1 MTSYPDENTGGNA
14 EPNQPYRPSGSAGGV
29 PPASGSPYTAWTKTA
44 EPLPDLDAS
53 APQLKANEG
62 RRLNR
67 QAIGLVV
74 VLVALMVVAAA
85 WTFNMVIS
93 RGHSKPKPR
102 EEMVSVPAVPKLPPP
117 KTPPPVPPVQPI
129 AVTPTTPP
137 ALPKPAP
144 NEGPRGPTL
153 MERRMMDSNA
163 AAAVG
168 VNASTGNPLAMFQQQ
183 IAGQQGMP
191 DANGGPEAGAA
202 DAASAAAGML
212 PAIPAQFAL
221 PVNGAYGARP
231 LAKTANAQPLTH
243 PDTVMTRGT
252 YIRCVLETHIVTDVP
267 GFTSCVVTEPVYSFT
282 GKRLLLPK
290 GSKVLGKYD
299 RESDSDRV
307 AVIWDRVIT
316 PTGIDVNMASPG
328 IDNLGGA
335 GHPGYRDAHWGQR
348 IGAALLIS
356 MLSDAFSY
364 EAAKHGPQTTTVT
377 SGVAVETP
385 WQSNTAQTLQDL
397 ANQAV
402 RRAANRPDTITIN
415 QGTVVYVYVARDI
428 DFSGV
433 LARS

>member
-14 EPNQPYRPSGSAGGV
+14 EPNQPSRSGASAK
-29 PPASGSPYTAWTKTA
+29 SNPYAARMA
-44 EPLPDLDAS
+44 EPPPDLDAS
-53 APQLKANEG
+53 VPVLKVNEG

-67 QAIGLVV
+67 QAIGLMV
-74 VLVALMVVAAA
+74 VLVVLMLAAAA
-85 WTFNMVIS
+85 WTFNMVMSHS
-93 RGHSKPKPR
+93 RSKPPSR

-117 KTPPPVPPVQPI
+117 QTPPSTPPPPI
-129 AVTPTTPP
+129 AVLPITPP
-137 ALPKPAP
+137 PLPKPEP
-144 NEGPRGPTL
+144 VEGPRGPTL

-168 VNASTGNPLAMFQQQ
+168 VNAGAGVDPAVAMALFQQQ
-183 IAGQQGMP
+183 QALAGLQG
-191 DANGGPEAGAA
+191 ANGGPEA
-202 DAASAAAGML
+202 AASAAEAEGAAGLL

-221 PVNGAYGARP
+221 PSNGAYGARP
-231 LAKTANAQPLTH
+231 LAKTANAQPLAH

-267 GFTSCVVTEPVYSFT
+267 GFTSCIVTEPVYSFT

-299 RESDSDRV
+299 RESDTERV
-307 AVIWDRVIT
+307 AVVWDRVIT

-335 GHPGYRDAHWGQR
+335 GHPGYRDSHWGQR